1 MSTSPVASAG
11 SACSGSASKSSQ
23 RRLGAVSAS
32 ASIAGRTIRS
42 ATDWKVAIRTRPPT
56 VPDAAARSASA
67 RAARSSS
74 ASACSTSDAR
84 RVGQAHAAAGALEQA
99 HAGLAFEQ
107 RELLGD
113 GARRELE
120 RVGDRGDRAAVVE
133 LFEQPEAAQ
142 LEHSVAML
150 LVLR

>member
-23 RRLGAVSAS
+23 RRLGAVCAS

-56 VPDAAARSASA
+56 VFEAAARSASA

-74 ASACSTSDAR
+74 ASACSTSTQR
-84 RVGQAHAAAGALEQA
+84 RVGQAHAAARALEQA
-99 HAGLAFEQ
+99 HARLALQQ

-113 GARRELE
+113 GAGRELQ
-120 RVGDRGDRAAVVE
+120 RVGDGGDRPALVE
-133 LFEQPEAAQ
+133 LLEQAQ
-142 LEHSVAML
+142 ALELEHALAML
-150 LVLR
+150 PILR